1 MLSQK
6 FKNTARL
13 NRNELKNV
21 TGGNGPDLEHPDLC
35 ELACGFN
42 DDQSIFGCIENQK
55 CELYMCRANVY
66 ATRCVF

>member
-6 FKNTARL
+6 FKNTEKL

-21 TGGNGPDLEHPDLC
+21 IGGNDRDLEHPDLC
-35 ELACGFN
+35 ELECGFN
-42 DDQSIFGCIENQK
+42 DDLSVFGCVENQK
-55 CELYMCRANVY
+55 CETYMCRTNVY